1 MDATPP
7 KPPIRKISMPETLKN
22 RIIELLSKDITEF
35 YSISD
40 IAKKLDV
47 AYSHAYLFVSRL
59 SKEDVVKIKKIGNV
73 SICSLNLKSQITTS
87 YLSLIESKKAH
98 EWMIKNPQSEK
109 ILERIDK
116 VKDSI
121 HAALVKNNNIIL
133 IVPEKIANADFSV
146 FRNRTVLTYAQ
157 FLKNMKYYK
166 DCIILYGAEKFWNLR
181 Q

>member
-1 MDATPP
+1 
-7 KPPIRKISMPETLKN
+7 MPETLKN

-40 IAKKLDV
+40 IAKKLGV
-47 AYSHAYLFVSRL
+47 AYSHAYLFVNL
-59 SKEDVVKIKKIGNV
+59 LTKEGVITIKKIGNV

-87 YLSLIESKKAH
+87 YLALIESRKAN
-98 EWMIKNPQSEK
+98 EWIQKNPQSEK

-121 HAALVKNNNIIL
+121 HAALIKNNNIIL
-133 IVPEKIANADFSV
+133 IVPEKIANADFSM
-146 FRNRTVLTYAQ
+146 FRNRTVITYAQ
-157 FLKNMKYYK
+157 FLKNKEYYK
-166 DCIILYGAEKFWNLR
+166 DCIILCGAEKFWSLR